1 MASLVNVKIISSYF
15 INSIFD
21 TCVSQSSNG
30 LIDFRYNIK
39 EKYKNKIGDI
49 SILNS
54 PNFDFLRCV
63 GYYDKDGNKFY
74 RECKASELE
83 YFIIKDIIYQI
94 YFSKGFNITG
104 LGNSKGTYQF
114 TPQDIVIPYTSFKL
128 PDGKEVS
135 VSAGLFN
142 TIVILRDS
150 YGNVMA
156 ELKDYDILDGLLKY
170 LR

>member
-1 MASLVNVKIISSYF
+1 MASFVSVKIISSYF

-21 TCVSQSSNG
+21 VYVGQSANG

-39 EKYKNKIGDI
+39 EKYKNKIADI

-63 GYYDKDGNKFY
+63 GYYDKKGNKFY

-83 YFIIKDIIYQI
+83 YFIIKDIAYQI
-94 YFSKGFNITG
+94 YFLKGFNVTG
-104 LGNSKGTYQF
+104 LVNSGGTYCF
-114 TPQDIVIPYTSFKL
+114 SPQDITIPYTSFKL

-135 VSAGLFN
+135 VSIGLFN

>member
-1 MASLVNVKIISSYF
+1 MV
-15 INSIFD
+15 
-21 TCVSQSSNG
+21 
-30 LIDFRYNIK
+30 
-39 EKYKNKIGDI
+39 
-49 SILNS
+49 
-54 PNFDFLRCV
+54 
-63 GYYDKDGNKFY
+63 
-74 RECKASELE
+74 
-83 YFIIKDIIYQI
+83 YQI